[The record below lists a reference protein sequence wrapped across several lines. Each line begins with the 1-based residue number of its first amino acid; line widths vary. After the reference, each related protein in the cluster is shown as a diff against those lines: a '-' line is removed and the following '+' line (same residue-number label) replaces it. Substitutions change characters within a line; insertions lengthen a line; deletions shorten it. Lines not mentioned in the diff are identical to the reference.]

1 MRGKASCALQFSRFW
16 LQCYV
21 RAVSLFRERPHA
33 AIFLNFKAVEK
44 RVSDGTIILVTGIAG
59 SAGEI
64 DHVDIRRNN
73 DVVDV
78 HIFVELTRNSTPIGP
93 DHRTGVLKES
103 IYVPDSANVVLLAG
117 DGSVIWRRPVK
128 AKRYEG

>member
-1 MRGKASCALQFSRFW
+1 VRVAVFAILAAMLCACGVL
-16 LQCYV
+16 V
-21 RAVSLFRERPHA
+21 PREATRSDL
-33 AIFLNFKAVEK
+33 LNFKAVEK